1 MIVDDILIQLRSQLN
16 KFDIGCGIRQGGEGG
31 IFKILEKKS
40 EEKPRRY
47 DHGEGSNKKE
57 GHNQQRD
64 GFIRPI
70 PQRRSSTS
78 RYQTVF
84 LRYNY
89 SCPNYGHKA
98 VHCKDYEGNIHGRN
112 IKETY
117 LAPRNVEFYNCHTYG
132 HIARNCRSFITIST
146 RQEHPKVRK
155 RKY

>member
-1 MIVDDILIQLRSQLN
+1 MRSNLWEVVVTTLWTTFAHCAMEIPLSCTEVGMEIDIDR
-16 KFDIGCGIRQGGEGG
+16 GVEA
-31 IFKILEKKS
+31 
-40 EEKPRRY
+40 RRY

-89 SCPNYGHKA
+89 SFPNYGHKD
-98 VHCKDYEGNIHGRN
+98 VHCKYYEGNIHGRN
-112 IKETY
+112 IKQTY
-117 LAPRNVEFYNCHTYG
+117 LAPWNVEFYKYHTYG
-132 HIARNCRSFITIST
+132 HIARNCRSFISIST